1 MILVGYACKLKI
13 SRGYTFC
20 TDFLCVILTGFNI
33 EVSRY
38 SVSAKVR
45 YSNEDLP
52 HISLL
57 QSLNRYACCMIA
69 ANSVVHTVSHM
80 PPVVDD
86 FIAPTCFEEITILYQ
101 DDYLLLINK
110 PSGLLSL
117 SGKNP
122 LNLDSVHYRLVK
134 DFPGCSLVHR
144 LDFGTSGIMV
154 IALNKQINA
163 LLCRQFSERMVLKRY
178 TALLLGE
185 LSETTGII
193 SAAIAKDKPNFPLM
207 KLCEEE
213 GKSARSVYNVLA
225 KEDYQADSLSKAI
238 TVTRVELTPETGR
251 THQLRIHSQ
260 YIGHPI
266 IGCDLYGSSY
276 SHQLAPRLMLHATR
290 LEFEH
295 PITAVKV
302 LGFSP
307 CPF

>member
-101 DDYLLLINK
+101 DEYLLLINK

-134 DFPGCSLVHR
+134 RFSGLLFSAPIGLWYFGHNGHR
-144 LDFGTSGIMV
+144 
-154 IALNKQINA
+154 
-163 LLCRQFSERMVLKRY
+163 
-178 TALLLGE
+178 
-185 LSETTGII
+185 
-193 SAAIAKDKPNFPLM
+193 
-207 KLCEEE
+207 
-213 GKSARSVYNVLA
+213 
-225 KEDYQADSLSKAI
+225 
-238 TVTRVELTPETGR
+238 
-251 THQLRIHSQ
+251 
-260 YIGHPI
+260 
-266 IGCDLYGSSY
+266 
-276 SHQLAPRLMLHATR
+276 
-290 LEFEH
+290 
-295 PITAVKV
+295 VK
-302 LGFSP
+302 
-307 CPF
+307 